1 MYTYVCMHAHTH
13 TLLLNIPQLCA
24 KQCSVIVTQYQ
35 VINVLY
41 TSLTCHDHTQ
51 IQKEMSINVTVLV
64 RMKKA
69 ATKTVNITLGVWV
82 RWQSYF

>member
-1 MYTYVCMHAHTH
+1 
-13 TLLLNIPQLCA
+13 
-24 KQCSVIVTQYQ
+24 VTQYQ
-35 VINVLY
+35 VINFLY
-41 TSLTCHDHTQ
+41 TSLTCHEHTD
-51 IQKEMSINVTVLV
+51 IQKEMRINGTFLV